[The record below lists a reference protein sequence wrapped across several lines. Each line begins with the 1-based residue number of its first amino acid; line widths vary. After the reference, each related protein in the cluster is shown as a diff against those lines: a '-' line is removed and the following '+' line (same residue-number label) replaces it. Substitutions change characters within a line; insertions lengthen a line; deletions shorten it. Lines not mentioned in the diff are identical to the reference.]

1 MGVIDLRV
9 GETKPFNEKCLLQPV
24 FEIIYGFKTISSSIY
39 MATSQCLNQ
48 YLFGN
53 MTVFGIHVEFLNT
66 YQQEGKK
73 KDSCINDK
81 VLLNTAQKIRFN

>member
-1 MGVIDLRV
+1 MGVIDFRV
-9 GETKPFNEKCLLQPV
+9 GETKPLMKSLLQPV

-81 VLLNTAQKIRFN
+81 VLLNTAQKIRFS